1 MSLKSPPAL
10 ARQQALRSEAVAR
23 LPELAARHPQIFKV
37 PLRERSL
44 IIAMISALVVL
55 MVFALWELG
64 FSWTRIFAGIGKLG
78 DFASHMFPP
87 SYGTEARLALYVKS
101 LGETLA
107 IALLGTFLAA
117 ILAFPLGF
125 IAASNVVV
133 NRLVHILSRRFLDSI
148 RAVDTLIWALIWI
161 NVVGLG
167 PFAGVLAIMTSDIG
181 AFGKLF
187 SEALEN
193 LDKKAGEGVISSGGG
208 ALHRI
213 RFALIPQVIPVI
225 ASQVLYY
232 FESNTRSATIIG
244 IVGAGG
250 IGAHLSE
257 RIRENE
263 WPEVC
268 FLVLMILVTVAII
281 DQISSRLRLSFIGRR
296 DSTNV

>member
-1 MSLKSPPAL
+1 MSIIDTTAPSLRQEALDRLPAL
-10 ARQQALRSEAVAR
+10 AKA
-23 LPELAARHPQIFKV
+23 HPQIFGG
-37 PLRERSL
+37 SL
-44 IIAMISALVVL
+44 PGRLLAVTVILASLGL
-55 MVFALWELG
+55 MVFSFWTLG
-64 FSWTRIFAGIGKLG
+64 FSWATIWGGIGKLG
-78 DFASHMFPP
+78 DFATHMFPP
-87 SYGTEARLALYVKS
+87 SYGNEARLVLYLTS

-125 IAASNVVV
+125 IAASNVVA
-133 NRLVHILSRRFLDSI
+133 NRLTHILSRRFLDSI

-167 PFAGVLAIMTSDIG
+167 PFAGVLAIMTSDFG

-193 LDKKAGEGVISSGGG
+193 LDRKAGEGVVSTGGG
-208 ALHRI
+208 PFHRI
-213 RFALIPQVIPVI
+213 RFALIPEVIPVL
-225 ASQVLYY
+225 ASQILYY

-263 WPEVC
+263 WPEVA
-268 FLVLMILVTVAII
+268 FLVLLILVTVAII
-281 DQISSRLRLSFIGRR
+281 DQISSRLRLAFIGER
-296 DSTNV
+296 DRLNA